1 MKTLLALIAVLFAI
15 GALVGPAAAQEGGPT
30 PDPNQINAIA
40 KNLYC
45 PVCANV
51 PLDACGTAACIRW
64 REQIGDLLSQGYSEQ
79 QVYDYFVAQYG
90 PSVLS
95 APPPSGFN
103 WLIYVLPVAAV
114 ALGAGL
120 LWLGLRSWKGNK
132 APAPR
137 KAAPVSGSYR
147 KRLEEELRSRR

>member
-1 MKTLLALIAVLFAI
+1 MRLLAALALGLLAIAT
-15 GALVGPAAAQEGGPT
+15 LVAPAAAQEGGPT

-51 PLDACGTAACIRW
+51 PLDACGTAACIQW
-64 REQIGDLLSQGYSEQ
+64 RQQIGDLLTQGYSEQ
-79 QVYDYFVAQYG
+79 QIYDYFVAQYG
-90 PSVLS
+90 PGVLS

-114 ALGAGL
+114 GLGAAA
-120 LWLGLRSWKGNK
+120 LWIGLRSWKGSK
-132 APAPR
+132 TPAPR
-137 KAAPVSGSYR
+137 KAAAVSGSYK